1 MTVLRADV
9 GLRLGS
15 LDLAADVEVDEGE
28 VVAVVGPNG
37 AGKST
42 LLRAVAGL
50 QPIDAGRITVDG
62 RVLDDPVAGVF
73 VPTADRP
80 VGLVF
85 QDHLLFPRLSAL
97 DNVGFGLE
105 ARGMRRAE
113 ARARARELLDQVGLA
128 DHAHERPGALSG
140 GQSQRVALARA
151 LAPAPRVLLLDEPL
165 AALDARTRPRTRAEL
180 RRHLTTFPGAR
191 LLVTHD
197 PVDALVLADRL
208 VVLEEGRVTQTGT
221 TGDVARRPRSTYVA
235 QLVGLNLLL
244 GTAAD
249 DHAVRL
255 EGGTVLVA
263 ADPVPALEVAVAVR
277 PQAVT
282 VHRTEPEGSA
292 RNAWPAVVADLE
304 ADHDRVRVALVSE
317 PVDVGSAS
325 PTSGDAIVAEVTAA
339 AVADLDLAPGL
350 RVWASVKAVDLTV
363 YER

>member
-1 MTVLRADV
+1 VLHAEV
-9 GLRLGS
+9 AVRLGV
-15 LDLAADVEVDEGE
+15 LDLAVEVDVDDGE

-37 AGKST
+37 AGKTT

-50 QPIDAGRITVDG
+50 QPIDAGRIAVDG
-62 RVLDDPVAGVF
+62 RVLDDPAAGVL

-80 VGLVF
+80 IGLVF

-105 ARGMRRAE
+105 ARGMRRTE
-113 ARARARELLDQVGLA
+113 ARARARALLERVGLT
-128 DHAHERPGALSG
+128 DHAAARPAALSG

-151 LAPAPRVLLLDEPL
+151 LATEPRVLLLDEPL
-165 AALDARTRPRTRAEL
+165 AALDARARPHTRAEL
-180 RRHLTTFPGAR
+180 RRQLATFPGAR

-208 VVLEEGRVTQTGT
+208 VVLEAGRVTQAGT
-221 TGDVARRPRSTYVA
+221 TADVARRPRSPYVA
-235 QLVGLNLLL
+235 QLVGLNLLH
-244 GTAAD
+244 GSAAGD
-249 DHAVRL
+249 RTVRL
-255 EGGTVLVA
+255 AGGTELVV
-263 ADPVPALEVAVAVR
+263 ADPVPAVEVAVAVR

-292 RNAWPAVVADLE
+292 RNSWPAEVADLE
-304 ADHDRVRVALVSE
+304 ADHDRVRVALVAR
-317 PVDVGSAS
+317 PG
-325 PTSGDAIVAEVTAA
+325 PGPGSGDTIVAEVTAA
-339 AVADLDLAPGL
+339 AVADLDLAPGA